1 MWPNPRYWLSGATVV
16 LAVGAVSISAV
27 HAYAVIPG
35 TVQPRVE
42 FVNLSDGSSPLT
54 LLHPHVTVKAPSA
67 PPSKRPAQ
75 PPSQPSRPRSTS
87 NSIVIGSYQQQLINR
102 DRAAAGLPPLSWSSC
117 LASVAMANAVRLSR
131 QGWTPPYHT
140 NGPSL
145 DLNCHLGRQAGENV
159 GYWSGGINDVQLNSM
174 FMASPEHHANIM
186 GPYHYIATVWA
197 VAPNGYAYIAV
208 EFS

>member
-1 MWPNPRYWLSGATVV
+1 MRPNQLSWLAGAMVV
-16 LAVGAVSISAV
+16 VAVGTASISAL
-27 HAYAVIPG
+27 HARAMAPL
-35 TVQPRVE
+35 TPQARVE
-42 FVNLSDGSSPLT
+42 SVILSDGSPRLT
-54 LLHPHVTVKAPSA
+54 LLHPRVANPPSA
-67 PPSKRPAQ
+67 SRSAANR

-87 NSIVIGSYQQQLINR
+87 NPIAIGSYQQQLINR

-117 LASVAMANAVRLSR
+117 LASVAAANAVRLSR

-159 GYWSGGINDVQLNSM
+159 GYWSGGIEDAQLNSM

-186 GPYHYIATVWA
+186 GPYHYIATAWA
-197 VAPNGYAYIAV
+197 VAPNGDAYIAV
-208 EFS
+208 EFA

>member
-1 MWPNPRYWLSGATVV
+1 MRPNQLSWLVGAMVV
-16 LAVGAVSISAV
+16 VAVGAASISALHTRAMTPPTAQAKV
-27 HAYAVIPG
+27 ESVI
-35 TVQPRVE
+35 
-42 FVNLSDGSSPLT
+42 LSDGSPLLT
-54 LLHPHVTVKAPSA
+54 LLHPRVANPPSA
-67 PPSKRPAQ
+67 SRSAANR

-87 NSIVIGSYQQQLINR
+87 NPIVIGSYQQQLINR

-117 LASVAMANAVRLSR
+117 LASVARANAVRLSR

-145 DLNCHLGRQAGENV
+145 DLNCRLGRQAGENV